1 MCARAENCSTSL
13 MSCVTFDCGSAT
25 IHWISGC
32 DEAAAVAAGTAA
44 AAVVAAVS
52 AAGSGTGA
60 EVGDEH
66 AGGEVGVLGRGSS
79 G

>member
-1 MCARAENCSTSL
+1 MCARAESCSTSL

-32 DEAAAVAAGTAA
+32 DEAAAAGTAV
-44 AAVVAAVS
+44 AVAVAAVS

-66 AGGEVGVLGRGSS
+66 AGDEVGVLGRGSS